1 MNVYEI
7 LPVTP
12 DTPEWYE
19 LRREGLGASDSAAI
33 LGLSKWTTPLDVY
46 RSKLGIEREFDPML
60 AWIGHNL
67 EPVIGKWIDEFAP
80 EIGQQLPGFA
90 ARSLIAPHLFA
101 TPDSLTVDGIPIE
114 KKTSMEF
121 MRDDWA
127 DGVPLYYQVQ
137 SQQQQFV
144 LGAPYGWVVVF
155 HGGRDFAAYKVMRDD
170 RFIDEHLVP
179 KTFDWWQTHVVAKV
193 APEPTTL
200 GELADVYP
208 SEAGTSVEASETAYE
223 AAERRAVLLS
233 DIRAMEAEVDALQL
247 AIGQYMGSAE
257 LLTFEGREVLTYKTQ
272 AGRRSVSVS
281 ELEAKHPEL
290 VADLV
295 KQGDP
300 FKVMRMKKESGK

>member
-1 MNVYEI
+1 MNGYEV

-12 DTPEWYE
+12 DSPEWYE
-19 LRREGLGASDSAAI
+19 VRRQGLGASDSAAI

-46 RSKLGIEREFDPML
+46 RSKLGIERDFDPML

-80 EIGQQLPGFA
+80 EIGRQMPGFA
-90 ARSLIAPHLFA
+90 ARSLSAPHLFA
-101 TPDSLTVDGIPIE
+101 TPDAVTVTGIPIE

-144 LGAPYGWVVVF
+144 LGAPFGWVVVF
-155 HGGRDFAAYKVMRDD
+155 HGGRDFQAYKVMRDD
-170 RFIDEHLVP
+170 SFIDNHLVP
-179 KTFDWWQTHVVAKV
+179 KTRDWWEAHVVARV

-200 GELADVYP
+200 GELAEVYP
-208 SEAGTSVEASETAYE
+208 SEAGAAVEASEAAVE

-233 DIRAMEAEVDALQL
+233 DIRSMTEEADALQL

-257 LLTFEGREVLTYKTQ
+257 LLTFEGRDLLTFKSQ

-290 VADLV
+290 AVDLV
-295 KQGDP
+295 KQGAP
-300 FKVMRMKKESGK
+300 FKVMRMKRESK